1 MRRRSTRGR
10 KRDEQ
15 GGQRG
20 SGAAAAD
27 GWTWG
32 DRHGNPR
39 SWIERF
45 DGAWD
50 GGGGGGGHTP
60 DDGADADG
68 GEEEGQHRH
77 RAKDAGRGRG
87 VRETGCAMAQEAASE
102 ACWRVGG
109 DSRDFDFSRVFVV
122 CEAVGVGIDERP
134 KGEGGD
140 Q

>member
-1 MRRRSTRGR
+1 MGRGM
-10 KRDEQ
+10 
-15 GGQRG
+15 
-20 SGAAAAD
+20 AAA
-27 GWTWG
+27 
-32 DRHGNPR
+32 
-39 SWIERF
+39 
-45 DGAWD
+45 
-50 GGGGGGGHTP
+50 GGGGHTP
-60 DDGADADG
+60 NDGADADG

-134 KGEGGD
+134 EGEGGD